1 MTEDKAE
8 ASKIISFQE
17 VLYMPIVR
25 VEMWEGRT
33 VEQKRELAK
42 AITEDMVKI
51 AGAKPEAVVVIFE
64 DVPKH
69 NWATGGVLWSDR

>member
-1 MTEDKAE
+1 LLIVNRFKTIKKEDN
-8 ASKIISFQE
+8 
-17 VLYMPIVR
+17 MPLVT

-42 AITEDMVKI
+42 AITSAV
-51 AGAKPEAVVVIFE
+51 AGTIDCPEEAVEIIIR

-69 NWATGGVLWSDR
+69 NWAVGGKLASDRF